1 MVTNG
6 GSAKSKVEKNC
17 AIFTGPGVAGES
29 RQASNRSQQN
39 QAQWGCQTEE
49 ELGDCPK
56 LCPVQQQACLDM
68 QHEAPLGQ
76 DMDILGDGEHEKSFG
91 GRQ

>member
-39 QAQWGCQTEE
+39 QAQWGWQTEE

-56 LCPVQQQACLDM
+56 LCPVQQQACLHM
-68 QHEAPLGQ
+68 QHEARLGQ
-76 DMDILGDGEHEKSFG
+76 DMDILGDGVYGKSFG
-91 GRQ
+91 DRQ